1 MSRTRTITKFTNG
14 QNVCGHEV
22 RRRRNALGFSQD
34 ELAAKGQLLG
44 WSATRGLIAK
54 IESGE
59 RSVSDDE
66 LRHLAFLLDTSVDE
80 LIDWEQFKAK
90 NIRKLQ
96 ELNNSLNNT

>member
-1 MSRTRTITKFTNG
+1 MRD
-14 QNVCGHEV
+14 
-22 RRRRNALGFSQD
+22 ALGLSQ
-34 ELAAKGQLLG
+34 EALASKGQLLG

-80 LIDWEQFKAK
+80 LIDLEQFKAK
-90 NIRKLQ
+90 SIRKLQ
-96 ELNNSLNNT
+96 ELSNSLNNT